1 MDKQQK
7 ILDNVWK
14 ELNLGLSKSK
24 HPFHIFS
31 ICTINNNKPD
41 SRYVVLRDVNK
52 DDKVLTFHTD
62 KRSKKIKHIEAK
74 NSACALFYD
83 QQQKIQLRLYGDIYE
98 VEDKLKIKERWKKSK
113 NMSKLCYLNKIP
125 PGEVIQT
132 SKEYIYDEND
142 LNYIENGIENFSV
155 INIKISKIDWLN
167 LNHKGH
173 ERMIISFLSNNAVK
187 FEWVA
192 P

>member
-7 ILDNVWK
+7 ILEDVWK
-14 ELNLGLSKSK
+14 ELNLSLSKSK

-31 ICTINNNKPD
+31 ISTINNNKPD
-41 SRYVVLRDVNK
+41 IRYVVLRDVDEYN
-52 DDKVLTFHTD
+52 KVLTFHTD
-62 KRSKKIKHIEAK
+62 KRSKKIKHIEAN

-83 QQQKIQLRLYGDIYE
+83 PQQKIQLRVYGDIYE
-98 VEDKLKIKERWKKSK
+98 IEDKLEIKERWKKSK
-113 NMSKLCYLNKIP
+113 NMSKLCYLNKYP

-132 SKEYIYDEND
+132 SKEYICDEND

-155 INIKISKIDWLN
+155 INIKIRQIDWLN

-173 ERMIISFLSNNAVK
+173 ERMIISFLSNKAVK